1 VKQKLKGGL
10 IVATAAAVTMAVLGK
25 GCDAVVAHWPLS
37 GTAPTVHPSIR
48 AWDAGVR
55 E

>member
-1 VKQKLKGGL
+1 MQKVKGGL
-10 IVATAAAVTMAVLGK
+10 IVATAALVTMAVLGK
-25 GCDAVVAHWPLS
+25 GCDAVVARWPLS
-37 GTAPTVHPSIR
+37 GTAPTVHPLIR

>member
-1 VKQKLKGGL
+1 MQKVKGGL
-10 IVATAAAVTMAVLGK
+10 IVATAALVTMAVLGK
-25 GCDAVVAHWPLS
+25 GCDAVVVRWPLS